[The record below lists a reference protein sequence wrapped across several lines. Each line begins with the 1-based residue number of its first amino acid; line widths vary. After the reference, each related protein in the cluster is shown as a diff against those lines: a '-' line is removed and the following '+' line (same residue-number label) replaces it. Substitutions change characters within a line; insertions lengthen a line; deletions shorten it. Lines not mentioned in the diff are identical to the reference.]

1 MKEIYRRAIQR
12 TFADGANQRFQI
24 KNTGI
29 SEFGDARASRRKF
42 IRRG

>member
-1 MKEIYRRAIQR
+1 MKEIHRRAIQR

-29 SEFGDARASRRKF
+29 SEFGDASRRKF